1 MFRHWLGLFILL
13 LTLSACGSAPSG
25 QSLSIELRWQGKP
38 IGCGGQLDN
47 GWQVQELRFYL
58 YQLTASDD
66 SGEHSLHVNQ
76 QADNESNVSAEVT
89 LAEFSCQAEALRAP
103 LTIAPAIPEGSD
115 QLSFVIGVPF
125 ELNHQ
130 NPLQQPAPLNRPD
143 MFWSW
148 QGGHKFVRLE
158 MARADQHF
166 SFHLGST
173 GCAAASKVRAPQ
185 TACEEPN
192 TVAVSLPWQAGKHIV
207 LDLAKLLGDDPDQ
220 KQSCTFHFGEE
231 QACASLLQH
240 LPQAFE
246 VVP

>member
-1 MFRHWLGLFILL
+1 M
-13 LTLSACGSAPSG
+13 
-25 QSLSIELRWQGKP
+25 
-38 IGCGGQLDN
+38 DN

-66 SGEHSLHVNQ
+66 SGEHSLRFNQ
-76 QADNESNVSAEVT
+76 KADKESNVHADVT
-89 LAEFSCQAEALRAP
+89 LAEFSCHAEAMTAQLN
-103 LTIAPAIPEGSD
+103 IAPAIPEGSR
-115 QLSFVIGVPF
+115 QLSFMIGVPF

-158 MARADQHF
+158 MARADQHL

-185 TACEEPN
+185 TACAQPN

-207 LDLAKLLGDDPDQ
+207 LDLAQLLGDDPDQ

-231 QACASLLQH
+231 QACASLQQR

-246 VVP
+246 VEP